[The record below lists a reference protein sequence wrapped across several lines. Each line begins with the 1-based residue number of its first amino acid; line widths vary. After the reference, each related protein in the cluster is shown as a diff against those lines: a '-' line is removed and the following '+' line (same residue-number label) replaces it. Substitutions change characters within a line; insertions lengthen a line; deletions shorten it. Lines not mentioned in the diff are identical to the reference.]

1 MIHSA
6 VEYNTLFSLV
16 LLPVAIFF
24 ARIMDVSI
32 GTIRVIFV
40 SRGMRV
46 VAPILGFFEVLIW
59 IIAVGQIMKNLNEWY
74 YYVAYA
80 SGFAA
85 GTWVGIW
92 IEGKLAVGM
101 VILRIITHTDAT
113 ELTSRLRELNY
124 GLTGVDAEG
133 ARGPVKILFMLLPRH
148 DLKAIIKQIQSYNPN
163 AFYSVEDVRFVR
175 EGIFPPSMNRVPLP
189 FHLQKRIS
197 KKK

>member
-1 MIHSA
+1 MIALSA
-6 VEYNTLFSLV
+6 NDSTLFSLV
-16 LLPVAIFF
+16 LLPAAIFF
-24 ARIMDVSI
+24 ARIMDVSL

-40 SRGMRV
+40 SRGMRA

-92 IEGKLAVGM
+92 IESKLAIGM
-101 VILRIITHTDAT
+101 VILRIITKSDAT
-113 ELTSRLRELNY
+113 DLANRLRELNY
-124 GLTGVDAEG
+124 GLTSVDAEG
-133 ARGPVKILFMLLPRH
+133 ARGPVKILFMLVPRH
-148 DLKAIIKQIQSYNPN
+148 DLKGIIKTIKEHNPN
-163 AFYSVEDVRFVR
+163 AFYSVEDVRFAR
-175 EGIFPPSMNRVPLP
+175 EGIFPPSSSRVPVPLY
-189 FHLQKRIS
+189 LQKRIS

>member
-1 MIHSA
+1 MIALSA
-6 VEYNTLFSLV
+6 NDSTLFSLV
-16 LLPVAIFF
+16 LLPIAIFF

-40 SRGMRV
+40 SRGMRA

-92 IEGKLAVGM
+92 IESKLAIGM
-101 VILRIITHTDAT
+101 VILRIITKSDAS
-113 ELTSRLRELNY
+113 ELAAKLRDMNY
-124 GLTGVDAEG
+124 GITSVDAEG
-133 ARGPVKILFMLLPRH
+133 ARGPVKILFMLVPRH
-148 DLKAIIKQIQSYNPN
+148 DLNGIIRVIKEYNPN
-163 AFYSVEDVRFVR
+163 AFYSVEDVRFAR
-175 EGIFPPSMNRVPLP
+175 EGIFPPSVNRVPIP
-189 FHLQKRIS
+189 FHMQKRIS

>member
-1 MIHSA
+1 MIELAATGS
-6 VEYNTLFSLV
+6 TLFSLV
-16 LLPVAIFF
+16 LLPAAIFF

-40 SRGMRV
+40 SRGMRA

-59 IIAVGQIMKNLNEWY
+59 IVAVGQIMKNLNEWY

-80 SGFAA
+80 GGFAA

-92 IEGKLAVGM
+92 IESKLAIGM

-113 ELTSRLRELNY
+113 ELANKLRELNY
-124 GLTGVDAEG
+124 GLTSVDAEG
-133 ARGPVKILFMLLPRH
+133 ARGPVKILFMLLQRH
-148 DLKAIIKQIQSYNPN
+148 DLEGVVQLIHAYNPN
-163 AFYSVEDVRFVR
+163 AFYSAEDVRFVR
-175 EGIFPPSMNRVPLP
+175 EGVFPPSVHRVALP
-189 FHLQKRIS
+189 FHLRKRIA

>member
-1 MIHSA
+1 MIHFF
-6 VEYNTLFSLV
+6 VEGNALFSLV

-32 GTIRVIFV
+32 GTVRVIFV
-40 SRGMRV
+40 SRGMRAI
-46 VAPILGFFEVLIW
+46 APILGFFEVLIW

-92 IEGKLAVGM
+92 IESKLAVGM

-113 ELTSRLRELNY
+113 ELTGRLRELNY
-124 GLTGVDAEG
+124 GLTSVDAEG

-148 DLKAIIKQIQSYNPN
+148 DLNEIIRLIQSYNPN

-175 EGIFPPSMNRVPLP
+175 EGIFPLSRNRVPLP